1 MPRIGFF
8 SSSERARHYP
18 WHRITIEGDGIIRWA
33 ANEEREERGEA
44 THTLARRR
52 RAEIAFRSSRI
63 INLEQ
68 RMDAGRMAGGGD
80 HASEMTAMAHSINA
94 TRV

>member
-33 ANEEREERGEA
+33 ANEERGGRP
-44 THTLARRR
+44 HTPSHDDDDARKLRF
-52 RAEIAFRSSRI
+52 AVHGLLISS
-63 INLEQ
+63 EQ
-68 RMDAGRMAGGGD
+68 RMDAAGRMAGGGD
-80 HASEMTAMAHSINA
+80 HASEMTGMAHSINA
-94 TRV
+94 M